1 MLKKVTPQEV
11 LDAYNLATAS
21 ASPESQKF
29 FAPLPERLEAL
40 SREQQTIFQ
49 RMAFNMN
56 CVVGEMQ
63 VEEQ

>member
-11 LDAYNLATAS
+11 LDAYNSATTTAS
-21 ASPESQKF
+21 PDSQKF
-29 FAPLPERLEAL
+29 FAPLPERLEDL
-40 SREQQTIFQ
+40 NQEQQTIFQ
-49 RMAFNMN
+49 QMAFKMN